1 MPGVPIVLNTDDPAM
16 FCCTLVGEYRLA
28 AEQFGFTKPELRKS
42 RRTASATR
50 FADLALSPHILLSYL
65 KEIYHEIHRTQ
76 PTGRYREESGLYAS
90 RPRSPGPST
99 F

>member
-1 MPGVPIVLNTDDPAM
+1 
-16 FCCTLVGEYRLA
+16 
-28 AEQFGFTKPELRKS
+28 
-42 RRTASATR
+42 
-50 FADLALSPHILLSYL
+50 LLSYL